1 VNDERG
7 QWPANERSDTK
18 PSTSPGPNPMTDKKH
33 KEQGRDSF
41 HSQGTRSGA
50 SPSGRWSRLRSH
62 RHARWYAGV
71 LVLIAIMAGVARFRP
86 GPEPVA
92 KKTPAIGTS
101 SDSVVTL
108 DSTALRLA
116 AVETAP
122 ASVASGDTLLA
133 NGTITYDANHVA
145 LVAPRAEGRITSVK
159 ADLGQ
164 EVAAGDI
171 LAEVESPEVG
181 GTRGDLAR
189 AAAAVSVNKRN
200 YEREKRLYEQEIS
213 PQKEMLDAEVLYRTA
228 EADLS
233 SAQAKLHTYGAT
245 SGSGG
250 GYGLRSAVAGTVV
263 DRNATPGQ
271 IVGPSAVVF
280 TVADLR
286 HVWITV
292 DVYEADLSRIHPG
305 AEVIVTSSAFPE
317 ERFSGRVTF
326 AGGVVDSVS
335 RTMKTRVVVENPSRR
350 LRPGMFAQA
359 RIVAPSGQASNG
371 ITLPSDAV
379 QDVNGKSVV
388 FVAKGAGQ
396 FVARRVVLAGGPD
409 AARGAKTVRVTEG
422 IREGERV
429 VTKGAFQLKAELTKA
444 SFAGEE

>member
-1 VNDERG
+1 MNDERG
-7 QWPANERSDTK
+7 HQSANERSDINPFT
-18 PSTSPGPNPMTDKKH
+18 PIRPIPMTDKKNEVH
-33 KEQGRDSF
+33 GHDSVE
-41 HSQGTRSGA
+41 SQGARNGDSSRST
-50 SPSGRWSRLRSH
+50 WSRLRSH
-62 RHARWYAGV
+62 PYARWYAAV
-71 LVLIAIMAGVARFRP
+71 CILITIAVGVALAGGGR
-86 GPEPVA
+86 EPVA
-92 KKTPAIGTS
+92 EKTPATATS
-101 SDSVVTL
+101 SDSLITL
-108 DSTALRLA
+108 DSMALRLA
-116 AVETAP
+116 GVETTP
-122 ASVASGDTLLA
+122 ASIVMGDTLVA
-133 NGTITYDANHVA
+133 NGTITFDANHVA
-145 LVAPRAEGRITSVK
+145 VVAPRAEGRITSVK

-171 LAEVESPEVG
+171 LAEVESPQVG
-181 GTRGDLAR
+181 GTRGDRAR
-189 AAAAVSVNKRN
+189 AAAAVSVAKRN

-213 PQKEMLDAEVLYRTA
+213 PQKEMLDAEILYRTA
-228 EADLS
+228 EADLA
-233 SAQAKLHTYGAT
+233 SAEATLRTYGAT

-271 IVGPSAVVF
+271 IVGPNAGLF

-286 HVWITV
+286 HVWSTV
-292 DVYEADLSRIHPG
+292 DVYEADLRRIHTG
-305 AEVIVTSSAFPE
+305 AAVTVTSTAFPE

-326 AGGVVDSVS
+326 AGGVVDSMS

-359 RIVAPSGQASNG
+359 RIVAPSGQASRG

-379 QDVNGKSVV
+379 QDLNGTPVV

-396 FVARRVVLAGGPD
+396 FVARRVVLDGGPES
-409 AARGAKTVRVTEG
+409 ARGAKTVLITKG